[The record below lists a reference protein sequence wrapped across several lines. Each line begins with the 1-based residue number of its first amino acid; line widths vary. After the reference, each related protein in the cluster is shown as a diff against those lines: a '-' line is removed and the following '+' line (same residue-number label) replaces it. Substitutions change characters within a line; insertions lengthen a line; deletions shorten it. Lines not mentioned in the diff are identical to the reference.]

1 MLGRIG
7 SPGLFSYA
15 FEELYKEILNQRKQ
29 KDFVVKMSFMEIYN
43 EIIKDLIGNS
53 EEESTNLEI

>member
-15 FEELYKEILNQRKQ
+15 FEELYKEMLNQRKQ